1 MELIT
6 IQIGEIL
13 GGALVLLMVIVGW
26 KVLKTL
32 NTSKQMSQ
40 EEIEKNGVQAEAI
53 VLSIQETGM
62 FFDNIP
68 QIKLQMQ
75 VLPDKGR
82 NFIAEVKQVLP
93 DFQRKLLHSGSKITV
108 KYDPRNHGS
117 IVISS
122 TLKF

>member
-6 IQIGEIL
+6 IKIGEIL
-13 GGALVLLMVIVGW
+13 GGAVVLSMFLAGW
-26 KVLKTL
+26 KILKTL
-32 NTSKQMSQ
+32 NTSKKMSD

-53 VLSIQETGM
+53 VLSVQETGM
-62 FFDNIP
+62 FVDNIP

-75 VLPDKGR
+75 VLPEKGR
-82 NFIAEVKQVLP
+82 NFVAEVKQVLP
-93 DFQRKLLHSGSKITV
+93 DFQRKLLHSGSKIIV

-117 IVISS
+117 IVVSS